1 MVSHANQTDAR
12 PESRRTEGMR
22 AWRAAHPTATFAE
35 IEREATRQV
44 ASLRAALIA
53 TALEQDSPDVAPI
66 CETCARSMV
75 RAGTRTRT
83 IITDQQERITVTGQ
97 RYRCSACG
105 ADLFPPR

>member
-1 MVSHANQTDAR
+1 MVSRANQTDAR
-12 PESRRTEGMR
+12 PESRRIAGMR

-53 TALEQDSPDVAPI
+53 TALEHDISDVAPT
-66 CETCARSMV
+66 CEACARSML

-83 IITDQQERITVTGQ
+83 VITDQQERITVTGQ

-105 ADLFPPR
+105 AELSPPR